1 VPMMVAEF
9 NRVGLGQWF
18 RYFTA
23 FVEIAG
29 GILLL
34 WPGRAVYGA
43 LLLVGV
49 CAGALLAQLFA
60 IHQDLVHTI
69 VIGGIPAAIAW
80 AHHGQLSKI

>member
-1 VPMMVAEF
+1 MMVAEF

-34 WPGRAVYGA
+34 WPGSQMVRAG
-43 LLLVGV
+43 
-49 CAGALLAQLFA
+49 
-60 IHQDLVHTI
+60 
-69 VIGGIPAAIAW
+69 
-80 AHHGQLSKI
+80 